1 MTSLKKIIIL
11 FTVLI
16 LLCSIGALSFYYFK
30 IKITTS
36 KPEHHIDTLKITYNK
51 PYTFIGRQEPAQ
63 RFPVHYEPY
72 KGYINDWFVKS
83 HDKIEKNQ
91 PLFEY
96 YNPRIEHQISSKQ
109 KYLSQLKQNNK
120 SSTTPVHSEIL
131 RLQNQIAQLQE
142 QLRITVYA
150 PASGIVHINQSW
162 PNQTKSPVMQI
173 YDPTTV
179 IKAEVDEVIIDK
191 LHLKDKVS
199 IKDNNQQTFD
209 GEVNYISNL
218 PINIDISTKNSKYL
232 VELNSNSAAVFGKHF
247 TVEIPNHIIEVPKTA
262 IYDKQFVFIQRN
274 KKFIKRVIKTQ
285 NWGNNK
291 DVLIL
296 EGLNQGDVIAR
307 NADTVL
313 SKN

>member
-1 MTSLKKIIIL
+1 MKKIIVL

-16 LLCSIGALSFYYFK
+16 ILCSIGVLSFYYFK
-30 IKITTS
+30 IKIGTS
-36 KPEHHIDTLKITYNK
+36 KPQHHIDTLKITYNK

-63 RFPVHYEPY
+63 RFPVHYEPH
-72 KGYINDWFVKS
+72 KGYINDWYVKS
-83 HDKIEKNQ
+83 NDKIAKNQ

-96 YNPRIEHQISSKQ
+96 YNPRIEHQISNKQ
-109 KYLSQLKQNNK
+109 KHLAQLKQNNK
-120 SSTTPVHSEIL
+120 SPTTPIHSEIL
-131 RLQNQIAQLQE
+131 HLQNQISQLQE

-150 PASGIVHINQSW
+150 PAPGIVHITKSW

-173 YDPTTV
+173 YDPTTI
-179 IKAEVDEVIIDK
+179 IKAEIDEAIIDK

-209 GEVNYISNL
+209 GEVKYISNF
-218 PINIDISTKNSKYL
+218 PIDIDRSTKHSKYL
-232 VELNSNSAAVFGKHF
+232 IEINSNSTAVFGKHF
-247 TVEIPNHIIEVPKTA
+247 KVEIPNHIIEIPKTA
-262 IYDKQFVFIQRN
+262 IHDKQFVFVQRN

-285 NWGNNK
+285 NSGNNK
-291 DVLIL
+291 DMLIL
-296 EGLNQGDVIAR
+296 EGLNQGDVIAK

>member
-1 MTSLKKIIIL
+1 MTSLKKIIVL
-11 FTVLI
+11 FTLLI
-16 LLCSIGALSFYYFK
+16 ILCSIGALSFYYFK
-30 IKITTS
+30 IKIVTS
-36 KPEHHIDTLKITYNK
+36 KPEHPIDTLKITYNK
-51 PYTFIGRQEPAQ
+51 PYIFIGKQEPAQ
-63 RFPVHYEPY
+63 RFPVHYEPH
-72 KGYINDWFVKS
+72 KDYINDWFVKS

-96 YNPRIEHQISSKQ
+96 YNPRIEQQINSKQ
-109 KYLSQLKQNNK
+109 KYLAQLKQNNK
-120 SSTTPVHSEIL
+120 SSTPLIHSEVL
-131 RLQNQIAQLQE
+131 RLQNQISQLQE
-142 QLRITVYA
+142 RLRIKVYA
-150 PASGIVHINQSW
+150 PATGIVHINKSW

-173 YDPTTV
+173 YDPTTI
-179 IKAEVDEVIIDK
+179 IKAEIDEFLIDK

-209 GEVNYISNL
+209 GEVNYISNF
-218 PINIDISTKNSKYL
+218 PIDIDPSTKNSKYL
-232 VELNSNSAAVFGKHF
+232 IEINSNSTAVLGKHF
-247 TVEIPNHIIEVPKTA
+247 KVEIPNHIIEIPKTA
-262 IYDKQFVFIQRN
+262 IHDKQFVFIQRN

-285 NWGNNK
+285 NSGNNK